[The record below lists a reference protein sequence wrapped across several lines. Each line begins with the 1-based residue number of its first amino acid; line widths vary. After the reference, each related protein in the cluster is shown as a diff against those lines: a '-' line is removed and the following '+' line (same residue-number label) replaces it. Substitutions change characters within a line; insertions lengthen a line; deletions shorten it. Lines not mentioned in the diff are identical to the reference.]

1 MCRTGCTGHCAPPTG
16 PPSPPQLKRTIPTA
30 KGCSVHVSAASVVA
44 AAGPYAVDSSMYVHD
59 APVAPASGAYQG
71 LTSFDVGECSYDSM
85 NRVYQHNAMYAV
97 DGTKC

>member
-1 MCRTGCTGHCAPPTG
+1 MGFSTYNAVWSC
-16 PPSPPQLKRTIPTA
+16 PSTA
-30 KGCSVHVSAASVVA
+30 GKLAHIVPYAAS
-44 AAGPYAVDSSMYVHD
+44 DSSCSS

-85 NRVYQHNAMYAV
+85 NRVYQRNAMYAV